1 MADPREVEVKFQVED
16 VEALEKRLR
25 EIGFREQTPP
35 TYEIN
40 TLYDL
45 PGSTLRMRDE
55 ILRLRKYGEVWKLT
69 HKSRGENGRHKTRVE
84 RETSV
89 SDGEQMDGILRALG
103 YMPVFTYEKYRSE
116 WSDGQG
122 EVVIDRTP
130 IGDIAEI
137 EGKPEW
143 IDGTSAQL
151 GVGHDAYITKSY
163 GALFEEWRQQAR
175 ITAQNMTF
183 AELKVAPPF

>member
-35 TYEIN
+35 TYELN

-45 PGSTLRMRDE
+45 PGNPLRMRGE

-143 IDGTSAQL
+143 IDGTAAQL